1 MNEANFISKT
11 LIDSERIRADFP
23 ILSRKI
29 NGKPLIYFDSGAT
42 AQKPQQVIDAVT
54 TYYTDQNAN
63 IHRGVHTLSQD
74 ITIAYEKA
82 RVLIQ
87 HHLNAAHAHEIIF
100 TKGTTDSICLVAS
113 SFGKKF
119 ISPGD
124 EIIVSE
130 MEHHSNI
137 LPWQQVCE
145 EKKAI
150 LKVIP
155 INKAGELECKIFE
168 QLLNAKTKLVAI
180 THVSNTLGTIN
191 PIKQLVSLA
200 HSKNVPVLI
209 DGAQAVP
216 HMSVDVQDLDADF
229 YCFSG
234 HKLFGPTGIGILYG
248 KDKWLSVLPPYQ
260 VGGGTI
266 KTVTF
271 EKTEYADLPL
281 KFEAGTPHMEGVIGL
296 AAAINYVNAIGLSNI
311 AAYEQELLVYATVEL
326 TKIEGVKLIGTAKEK
341 ASVISFVVDG
351 LHALD
356 IGTILDQLGIAV
368 RTGHHCTQPIMSY
381 YCIQGTIRI
390 SLAFYNTIQEI
401 DELIKGLKRAIE
413 MLR

>member
-54 TYYTDQNAN
+54 TYYRDQNAN

-130 MEHHSNI
+130 ME
-137 LPWQQVCE
+137 
-145 EKKAI
+145 
-150 LKVIP
+150 
-155 INKAGELECKIFE
+155 
-168 QLLNAKTKLVAI
+168 
-180 THVSNTLGTIN
+180 
-191 PIKQLVSLA
+191 
-200 HSKNVPVLI
+200 
-209 DGAQAVP
+209 
-216 HMSVDVQDLDADF
+216 
-229 YCFSG
+229 
-234 HKLFGPTGIGILYG
+234 
-248 KDKWLSVLPPYQ
+248 
-260 VGGGTI
+260 
-266 KTVTF
+266 
-271 EKTEYADLPL
+271 
-281 KFEAGTPHMEGVIGL
+281 
-296 AAAINYVNAIGLSNI
+296 
-311 AAYEQELLVYATVEL
+311 
-326 TKIEGVKLIGTAKEK
+326 
-341 ASVISFVVDG
+341 
-351 LHALD
+351 
-356 IGTILDQLGIAV
+356 
-368 RTGHHCTQPIMSY
+368 
-381 YCIQGTIRI
+381 
-390 SLAFYNTIQEI
+390 
-401 DELIKGLKRAIE
+401 
-413 MLR
+413 